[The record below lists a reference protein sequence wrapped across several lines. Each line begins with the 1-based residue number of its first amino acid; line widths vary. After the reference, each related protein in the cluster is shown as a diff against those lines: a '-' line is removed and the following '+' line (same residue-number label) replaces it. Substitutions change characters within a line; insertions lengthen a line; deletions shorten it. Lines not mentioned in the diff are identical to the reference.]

1 MARYKINNTPFKE
14 SIQLLEKDNIKP
26 IYFLMGED
34 KYLQQLFSER
44 LANILFNNEP
54 ILKTMLIP
62 DEMKSNDIIDHLTST
77 DLFSN
82 KKLFLLRSP
91 SALKG
96 KSRDELLEYCRN
108 PINGHFL
115 IILQDEYGVRN
126 KFLSSLVEIVNPIS
140 CSTPFD
146 NEMIYWAKLFFR
158 ENDFN
163 NVPLE
168 IL

>member
-1 MARYKINNTPFKE
+1 MMVRYKINNTPFKE

-34 KYLQQLFSER
+34 QYLQQLFSKR

-54 ILKTMLIP
+54 IQKMMLIP
-62 DEMKSNDIIDHLTST
+62 DEIKSNDIIDHLTST

-108 PINGHFL
+108 PIDGHFL

-140 CSTPFD
+140 CSTPF
-146 NEMIYWAKLFFR
+146 N
-158 ENDFN
+158 NDC
-163 NVPLE
+163 LLYTSDAADE
-168 IL
+168 

>member
-1 MARYKINNTPFKE
+1 MMVRYKINNTPFKE

-34 KYLQQLFSER
+34 QYLQQLFSKR

-54 ILKTMLIP
+54 IQKMMLIP

-115 IILQDEYGVRN
+115 IILQDEYGVKN
-126 KFLSSLVEIVNPIS
+126 KFLSSLVEMVNPIS

-146 NEMIYWAKLFFR
+146 NEMIHWAKNFFE
-158 ENDFN
+158 EN
-163 NVPLE
+163 LSL
-168 IL
+168 IHI